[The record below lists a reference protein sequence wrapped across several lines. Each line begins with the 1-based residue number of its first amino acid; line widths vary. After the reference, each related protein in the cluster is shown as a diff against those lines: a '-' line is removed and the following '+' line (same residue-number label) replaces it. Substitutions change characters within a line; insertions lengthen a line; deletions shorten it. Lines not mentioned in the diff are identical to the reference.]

1 MQGVP
6 AHEGLVHPHSSMIS
20 ASQKHPAL
28 IQLDHDGTGDA
39 SLVALQFCSCLPP
52 MRTRPASIQT
62 ENYSLTCEYDKTFSM
77 SPHMDVNTQPH
88 GWLDFIQVTRI
99 PGLPKVCTRN
109 ENYKI
114 LQ

>member
-1 MQGVP
+1 
-6 AHEGLVHPHSSMIS
+6 VHPHSSMIS